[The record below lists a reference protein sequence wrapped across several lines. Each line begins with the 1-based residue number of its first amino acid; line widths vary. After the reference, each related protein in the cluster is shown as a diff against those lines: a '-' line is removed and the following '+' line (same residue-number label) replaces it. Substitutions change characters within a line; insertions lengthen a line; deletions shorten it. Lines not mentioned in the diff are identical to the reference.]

1 MKPALADSAV
11 VDVAVVAVEYVR
23 RTHGFDELLRRL
35 RRNSS
40 PSTGLEHFW
49 PEFMAAVYTEVIRDY

>member
-35 RRNSS
+35 PGNLHLSLENMIFNS
-40 PSTGLEHFW
+40 
-49 PEFMAAVYTEVIRDY
+49 R